1 MKPLASRFLV
11 PFLLQLSVLILH
23 FSVTD
28 SSYLIYGEALTKSI
42 LFFEGQRS
50 GFLPNDQRMKWRW
63 NSGLGD
69 GSAINADLTGGYYDA
84 GDNIKFGFPMAFTT
98 TMLAWSVI
106 EFGELMP
113 PVELRN
119 TLVAIRWST
128 DYLLKTVAQP
138 GRIVVQVGDP
148 VTDHNCWERA
158 EDMDT
163 DRTVYIVDAP
173 NPASDVA
180 GETAAA
186 LAASSIALRSS
197 DPAYSQTLLT
207 TATRVFE
214 FADTYRG
221 AYSDNTN
228 IRSGVCPFYC
238 DFDGYQDELLW
249 GAAWL
254 RRASEGANYLD
265 YIQNNAKTLGAD
277 ENINEF
283 GWDNKHAGLNVL
295 VSKEVLEGNVY
306 ALESYKASA
315 ESFMCILL
323 PDSSSPHI
331 QYTPGGLIFRPGG
344 SNLQHSTTIAFL
356 LLVYAKYLD
365 RSPGSVVN
373 CGNISVGSAYLRGMA
388 KRQVDYILGENPNG
402 MSYMVGYSNRYPQRI
417 HHRGSSLP
425 SIWDH
430 PQPIRCKDG
439 TFYFNSSNPNPNV
452 LVGAIVGGPG
462 EDDTY
467 DDDRVDFRKSEPTTY
482 INAPFVGVLAFFAAN
497 PNTS

>member
-1 MKPLASRFLV
+1 MKPVASHFF
-11 PFLLQLSVLILH
+11 PFLLQFSFLILQI
-23 FSVTD
+23 D
-28 SSYLIYGEALTKSI
+28 SSYLIYGDALSKSI

-50 GFLPNDQRMKWRW
+50 GFLPNDQRMSWRG

-69 GSAINADLTGGYYDA
+69 GSPDNVDLTGGYYDA

-106 EFGELMP
+106 EFGEMMP
-113 PVELRN
+113 PVDLRN
-119 TLVAIRWST
+119 TLVAVRWAT

-138 GRIVVQVGDP
+138 DRIYVQVGDP
-148 VTDHNCWERA
+148 IKDHNCWERP

-163 DRTVYIVDAP
+163 DRTVYKVDAP

-186 LAASSIALRSS
+186 LAAASIAFRSS
-197 DPAYSQTLLT
+197 DPGYSHTILT

-214 FADTYRG
+214 YADTYRG
-221 AYSDNTN
+221 AYSDNTD
-228 IRSGVCPFYC
+228 IRNGVCPFYC

-254 RRASEGANYLD
+254 RRASDDENYLS
-265 YIQNNAKTLGAD
+265 YIQNNAKPLGAD

-306 ALESYKASA
+306 GLESYKASA
-315 ESFMCILL
+315 ESFMCTLI
-323 PDSSSPHI
+323 PDSSSSHI
-331 QYTPGGLIFRPGG
+331 KYTPGGLIFRPGG
-344 SNLQHSTTIAFL
+344 SNLQHSTAMTFL
-356 LLVYAKYLD
+356 MLAYAKYLE
-365 RSPGSVVN
+365 RSTMSVN
-373 CGNISVGSAYLRGMA
+373 CGNISVGPTYLRGMA
-388 KRQVDYILGENPNG
+388 KRQVDYILGENPLG

-425 SIWDH
+425 SIWNH
-430 PQPIRCKDG
+430 PQPIRCKEG
-439 TFYFNSSNPNPNV
+439 TVYFNSSDPNPNV
-452 LVGAIVGGPG
+452 LIGAIVGGPE
-462 EDDTY
+462 EDDEY
-467 DDDRVDFRKSEPTTY
+467 DDDRIDFRKSEPTTY
-482 INAPFVGVLAFFAAN
+482 INAPFVGVLAYFTAN
-497 PNTS
+497 PNPS